1 MTDLTLTLIDEI
13 EVDARIGLTDKEL
26 LEKHQIAESTWNRWK
41 RQSEEDKLNDM
52 QSAYTL
58 LRDVIKDARG
68 GLTKQIENTVAK
80 MALGA
85 GKHVVTTNVKNKSGE
100 ITRSIEQ
107 ISDRN
112 PSLAAS
118 LAWLSRKDPDNWG
131 DKKKVEI
138 TSIATIIPDS
148 GRLTEDEWL
157 AKYGNKAN
165 KLTQKKPIDTTSVE
179 VKPDETK

>member
-1 MTDLTLTLIDEI
+1 MPTPPT
-13 EVDARIGLTDKEL
+13 G
-26 LEKHQIAESTWNRWK
+26 
-41 RQSEEDKLNDM
+41 
-52 QSAYTL
+52 YTK
-58 LRDVIKDARG
+58 IRG
-68 GLTKQIENTVAK
+68 TIYFKAQKAINFC
-80 MALGA
+80 
-85 GKHVVTTNVKNKSGE
+85 KNKIPDGFLYTPCDNQHW
-100 ITRSIEQ
+100 IGRSIEQ

-118 LAWLSRKDPDNWG
+118 LAWLAKKDPDNWS
-131 DKKKVEI
+131 DKKKIEI

-165 KLTQKKPIDTTSVE
+165 KLTQKKPIEATSVE